1 MTLSSLAIALGL
13 VVDDAIVILENIA
26 TKIEGGSRVTEA
38 AIYGTSEVG
47 LAVFATTMTI
57 VAVFLPLVFLT
68 GIAGV
73 LFSSLG
79 ALVTITVIVSTFA
92 ALTFVPML
100 SAKWLQSKEDQEKV
114 DKKYERL
121 TRPRSEESRVG
132 KA

>member
-1 MTLSSLAIALGL
+1 
-13 VVDDAIVILENIA
+13 
-26 TKIEGGSRVTEA
+26 
-38 AIYGTSEVG
+38 
-47 LAVFATTMTI
+47 MTI

-68 GIAGV
+68 GMAGV

-100 SAKWLQSKEDQEKV
+100 SAKWLQSKEDQEKT

-121 TRPRSEESRVG
+121 TQPFKRGLDRLTRTYKWSLVRVLRYR
-132 KA
+132 KPTVLATLLTLDRKSVV

>member
-1 MTLSSLAIALGL
+1 MRVAPHRDLLPFPTRRSSDL
-13 VVDDAIVILENIA
+13 
-26 TKIEGGSRVTEA
+26 GSRVTEA

-68 GIAGV
+68 GMAGV

-79 ALVTITVIVSTFA
+79 ALVTITVIVSPFT

-100 SAKWLQSKEDQEKV
+100 SSTWLQSTWE
-114 DKKYERL
+114 
-121 TRPRSEESRVG
+121 
-132 KA
+132 